1 MILLHGFIKKSQ
13 KAPPKD
19 IEIALKLRRLNE
31 MTSKNKHIGSSC
43 NDFLEEENL
52 LASTEIEA
60 IKRVIAYLLQQ
71 QIDNKIMTKTDMAQI
86 LGTNRSG
93 LDRLLDPENTSVT
106 LHTLAKAAELTG
118 KKIHITL
125 Q

>member
-1 MILLHGFIKKSQ
+1 M
-13 KAPPKD
+13 A
-19 IEIALKLRRLNE
+19 
-31 MTSKNKHIGSSC
+31 SKNKHIGSSFD
-43 NDFLEEENL
+43 DFLEEENL
-52 LASTEIEA
+52 LATSEIEA

-71 QIDNKIMTKTDMAQI
+71 QIDSKAMTKTAMAQV
-86 LGTNRSG
+86 LGTSRSG

-106 LHTLAKAAELTG
+106 LHTLVKAAELTG